1 MCLGIPGEVVELMAD
16 HEDLAMVSVEGVK
29 RAVNIGLLREEAGG
43 ALRRGEPRPGGHRPR
58 RAAHRDVPR
67 AGHEAVRARRY
78 GEARRMLELARALQM
93 PRVSPFA
100 TGNWHGSALRVE

>member
-43 ALRRGEPRPGGHRPR
+43 ALDLRPGDWVLIHVGFALSTIDEREAKASLEWLTGVGDAYTDELDAL
-58 RAAHRDVPR
+58 AASDI
-67 AGHEAVRARRY
+67 
-78 GEARRMLELARALQM
+78 
-93 PRVSPFA
+93 
-100 TGNWHGSALRVE
+100 T